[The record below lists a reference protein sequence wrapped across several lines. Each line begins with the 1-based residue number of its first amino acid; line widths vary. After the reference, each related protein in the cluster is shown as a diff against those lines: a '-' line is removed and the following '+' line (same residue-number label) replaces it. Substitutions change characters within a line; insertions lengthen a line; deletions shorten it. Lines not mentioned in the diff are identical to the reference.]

1 MENTSTVR
9 GRIKDYIERHRHLLV
24 DPVLEVGSR
33 LPAIN
38 ATWALNKGE
47 NNKDWWGIDTQEGH
61 NVDIVMDVEALRFHD
76 NFFNSCLCS
85 EVLEHVADP
94 ALALREIYRVLEKG
108 GNVLI
113 TTLFAFPIH
122 NYPSDYWRF
131 SPEGLKLLLTQA
143 GFVNVETETAGEI
156 SVDLNDH
163 GEEGITTL
171 TMPIHVFARGEK

>member
-1 MENTSTVR
+1 MENTSR
-9 GRIKDYIERHRHLLV
+9 GRINDYIERHRHLLI

-33 LPAIN
+33 LTHDT
-38 ATWALNKGE
+38 ATWALYRG
-47 NNKDWWGIDTQEGH
+47 KDNEKWIGIDMQGGC
-61 NVDIVMDVEALRFHD
+61 NVDIVMDVEALTFKD
-76 NFFNSCLCS
+76 DTFNACLCS
-85 EVLEHVADP
+85 EVFEHVAGP
-94 ALALREIYRVLEKG
+94 AKALREIYRVLKKG

-113 TTLFAFPIH
+113 TTMFAFPIH

-131 SPEGLKLLLTQA
+131 SPEGLALLLTQA